1 MLSLVARR
9 YSSYFVASRTFPPM
23 NNLIADIIG
32 VAAAQRTQTMYA
44 VDRNKRPIQLRSVV
58 IRPSSGEKYM
68 DKQAKKLV
76 LSKETLRSLDDQ
88 DLSSV
93 VGGTG
98 TVICVITA
106 LCHSGLCESAIC
118 QSGVVCI

>member
-1 MLSLVARR
+1 
-9 YSSYFVASRTFPPM
+9 
-23 NNLIADIIG
+23 
-32 VAAAQRTQTMYA
+32 
-44 VDRNKRPIQLRSVV
+44 
-58 IRPSSGEKYM
+58 M

-98 TVICVITA
+98 TIVCVDTA
-106 LCHSGLCESAIC
+106 LCNSAVC
-118 QSGVVCI
+118 QSVVCTSAVCTIASVVCL

>member
-1 MLSLVARR
+1 
-9 YSSYFVASRTFPPM
+9 
-23 NNLIADIIG
+23 
-32 VAAAQRTQTMYA
+32 
-44 VDRNKRPIQLRSVV
+44 
-58 IRPSSGEKYM
+58 M

-98 TVICVITA
+98 SVIFVNSV
-106 LCHSGLCESAIC
+106 LCNSSIC
-118 QSGVVCI
+118 QSVACQSAVCHIESVVCL

>member
-1 MLSLVARR
+1 
-9 YSSYFVASRTFPPM
+9 
-23 NNLIADIIG
+23 
-32 VAAAQRTQTMYA
+32 
-44 VDRNKRPIQLRSVV
+44 
-58 IRPSSGEKYM
+58 M

-98 TVICVITA
+98 TIVCVDTA
-106 LCHSGLCESAIC
+106 LCNSAVC
-118 QSGVVCI
+118 QSVVCTSAVCTINSVVCL

>member
-1 MLSLVARR
+1 
-9 YSSYFVASRTFPPM
+9 
-23 NNLIADIIG
+23 
-32 VAAAQRTQTMYA
+32 
-44 VDRNKRPIQLRSVV
+44 
-58 IRPSSGEKYM
+58 M

-98 TVICVITA
+98 SLICVNSV
-106 LCHSGLCESAIC
+106 LCNSSIC
-118 QSGVVCI
+118 QSVACQSAVCHIESVVCL

>member
-1 MLSLVARR
+1 
-9 YSSYFVASRTFPPM
+9 M
-23 NNLIADIIG
+23 NNFIEGFVG
-32 VAAAQRTQTMYA
+32 VAEAQRTQTMYA
-44 VDRNKRPIQLRSVV
+44 VDRSKRPIQLRSLV

-68 DKQAKKLV
+68 DKPAKKLV

-98 TVICVITA
+98 TIVCLATLV
-106 LCHSGLCESAIC
+106 CHSGVCESVVC
-118 QSGVVCI
+118 QSGVVCL

>member
-1 MLSLVARR
+1 
-9 YSSYFVASRTFPPM
+9 
-23 NNLIADIIG
+23 
-32 VAAAQRTQTMYA
+32 
-44 VDRNKRPIQLRSVV
+44 
-58 IRPSSGEKYM
+58 M

-98 TVICVITA
+98 TLICVITA
-106 LCHSGLCESAIC
+106 LCHSGLCESAVC

>member
-1 MLSLVARR
+1 
-9 YSSYFVASRTFPPM
+9 
-23 NNLIADIIG
+23 
-32 VAAAQRTQTMYA
+32 
-44 VDRNKRPIQLRSVV
+44 
-58 IRPSSGEKYM
+58 M

-98 TVICVITA
+98 SVICVNSV
-106 LCHSGLCESAIC
+106 LCNSSVC
-118 QSGVVCI
+118 QSVVCQSAVCHIESVVCF

>member
-1 MLSLVARR
+1 
-9 YSSYFVASRTFPPM
+9 
-23 NNLIADIIG
+23 
-32 VAAAQRTQTMYA
+32 
-44 VDRNKRPIQLRSVV
+44 
-58 IRPSSGEKYM
+58 M

-98 TVICVITA
+98 TIVCVDSA
-106 LCHSGLCESAIC
+106 LCNSAVC
-118 QSGVVCI
+118 QSVVCTSAVCTIASVVCL

>member
-1 MLSLVARR
+1 
-9 YSSYFVASRTFPPM
+9 
-23 NNLIADIIG
+23 
-32 VAAAQRTQTMYA
+32 
-44 VDRNKRPIQLRSVV
+44 
-58 IRPSSGEKYM
+58 M

-98 TVICVITA
+98 SVICVNSA
-106 LCHSGLCESAIC
+106 LCNSSVC
-118 QSGVVCI
+118 QSVVCQSAVCHIGSVVCL

>member
-1 MLSLVARR
+1 
-9 YSSYFVASRTFPPM
+9 
-23 NNLIADIIG
+23 
-32 VAAAQRTQTMYA
+32 
-44 VDRNKRPIQLRSVV
+44 
-58 IRPSSGEKYM
+58 M

-98 TVICVITA
+98 TIVCVDTV
-106 LCHSGLCESAIC
+106 LCNSGVC
-118 QSGVVCI
+118 QSVVCTSAVCTIASVVCL

>member
-1 MLSLVARR
+1 M
-9 YSSYFVASRTFPPM
+9 
-23 NNLIADIIG
+23 
-32 VAAAQRTQTMYA
+32 
-44 VDRNKRPIQLRSVV
+44 DRNKRPIQLRPLV

-68 DKQAKKLV
+68 DKPAKKLV

-98 TVICVITA
+98 TIVCVGSV
-106 LCHSGLCESAIC
+106 LCHSGLCESAVC